1 MKKAYWIT
9 CYRSISDPDK
19 LAAYAALALPAI
31 EAAGGTFLARGMPS
45 ITKEEGEENRTVLVE
60 FPNIDIARAAYNSP
74 GYKEALAALGDS
86 AVRDIRLIESV

>member
-60 FPNIDIARAAYNSP
+60 FPNIDIARAAYDSP

>member
-60 FPNIDIARAAYNSP
+60 FPNIDVARAAYDSP

>member
-31 EAAGGTFLARGMPS
+31 EAAGGTFLVRGMPS

-60 FPNIDIARAAYNSP
+60 FPNIDVARAAYDSP

>member
-60 FPNIDIARAAYNSP
+60 FPNIDVARAAYDSP
-74 GYKEALAALGDS
+74 SYKEALAALGDS

>member
-45 ITKEEGEENRTVLVE
+45 VTKEEGEENRTVLVE
-60 FPNIDIARAAYNSP
+60 FPNIDVARAAYDSP

>member
-60 FPNIDIARAAYNSP
+60 FPNIDAARAAYDSP

>member
-60 FPNIDIARAAYNSP
+60 FSNIDVARAAYDSP

>member
-60 FPNIDIARAAYNSP
+60 FPNIDVARAAYDSP

-86 AVRDIRLIESV
+86 ALRDIRLIESV

>member
-9 CYRSISDPDK
+9 CYRSISNPDK

-60 FPNIDIARAAYNSP
+60 FPNIDVARAAYDSP

-86 AVRDIRLIESV
+86 ALRDIRLIESV

>member
-1 MKKAYWIT
+1 
-9 CYRSISDPDK
+9 
-19 LAAYAALALPAI
+19 AALALPAI

-60 FPNIDIARAAYNSP
+60 FPNIDVARAAYDSP